1 MFSPQFRKEAVVSA
15 EDKKDP
21 GTLMSRMAEDQY
33 IEKDSKKWK
42 VKFNEL
48 GLPITDIIRD
58 WEHRLCSG
66 MERGKFANYSAKLA
80 EQFQNEIKKTF
91 PSIDLVGLE

>member
-1 MFSPQFRKEAVVSA
+1 MPPVKYKHYYDLMLEQNADAFA
-15 EDKKDP
+15 EFKKVHD
-21 GTLMSRMAEDQY
+21 LF
-33 IEKDSKKWK
+33 EKDSTKWK
-42 VKFNEL
+42 SQFNEL
-48 GLPITDIIRD
+48 GLQITDIIRD

>member
-1 MFSPQFRKEAVVSA
+1 MLEQNAEAFA
-15 EDKKDP
+15 EFKKIHDLFENDP
-21 GTLMSRMAEDQY
+21 
-33 IEKDSKKWK
+33 KKWK
-42 VKFNEL
+42 TKFNDL